1 MECREISVDWVP
13 LKYLKHSNTVEL
25 AEHSMANK
33 ISDEPAFNLWVKE
46 TLQHIDRIISEV

>member
-1 MECREISVDWVP
+1 MECREILVDWVP